1 MKPFFNCPW
10 IILRRIIEIV
20 INMSN
25 AARDAA
31 IVLLSDVED
40 NNLAAN
46 TVVPTG
52 SGPNGDFLE
61 RDLLKLNRRAMRV
74 SLKLLPFD
82 AILRIY
88 PNTDADPVQLENVKE
103 SNYVQFSHKPT
114 NQPTWFL
121 CQRRV
126 CYIRGY

>member
-1 MKPFFNCPW
+1 
-10 IILRRIIEIV
+10 
-20 INMSN
+20 
-25 AARDAA
+25 
-31 IVLLSDVED
+31 
-40 NNLAAN
+40 
-46 TVVPTG
+46 
-52 SGPNGDFLE
+52 
-61 RDLLKLNRRAMRV
+61 MRV

-121 CQRRV
+121 RRRRV
-126 CYIRGY
+126 CYVRGY